1 MSMTAGVRGIRV
13 PMVVM
18 AVMAV
23 MRSRAPALVTMIG
36 GSGSGSRIPALSIF
50 VSSAVHPIPPRSA
63 DSRLK

>member
-13 PMVVM
+13 P
-18 AVMAV
+18 MAV

-36 GSGSGSRIPALSIF
+36 GSGSGSRTPALSIF

-63 DSRLK
+63 NSRLK